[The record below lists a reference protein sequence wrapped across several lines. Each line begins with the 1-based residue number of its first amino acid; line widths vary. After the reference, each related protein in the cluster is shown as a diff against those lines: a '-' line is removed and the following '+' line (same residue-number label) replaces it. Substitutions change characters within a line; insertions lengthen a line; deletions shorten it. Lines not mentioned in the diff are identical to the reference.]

1 MRINWVFAADHKI
14 DPAVDIGSIKRIG
27 ATWGSWKTW
36 RSCETDNVICDD
48 LAKSRELLKRAFQ
61 AVCNFYLPR
70 RYYQDLGRPVGAKF
84 YDGEFHEQMD
94 DIEDIIALHLVAS
107 ISDIVLLVGFD
118 VSQPSVIDD
127 RFEKHKVQNR
137 LGLIR
142 STFLQ
147 NTETQWVLVDHP
159 GPIGK
164 GFQDIANLTCDKFQN
179 VIQLL
184 E

>member
-1 MRINWVFAADHKI
+1 MRINWVFAANHVI
-14 DPAVDIGSIKRIG
+14 DPAVDTSEIKRIA

-36 RSCETDNVICDD
+36 RACETDNVICDD

-61 AVCNFYLPR
+61 AVCNFYVPR
-70 RYYQDLGRPVGAKF
+70 RYYQDLGRPVGTKF
-84 YDGEFHEQMD
+84 YDGEFHEQVD
-94 DIEDIIALHLVAS
+94 DIEDIIALHLVANV
-107 ISDIVLLVGFD
+107 SDIVLLVGFD
-118 VSQPSVIDD
+118 VSQPAVIDD
-127 RFEKHKVQNR
+127 RFEKHKIQNR